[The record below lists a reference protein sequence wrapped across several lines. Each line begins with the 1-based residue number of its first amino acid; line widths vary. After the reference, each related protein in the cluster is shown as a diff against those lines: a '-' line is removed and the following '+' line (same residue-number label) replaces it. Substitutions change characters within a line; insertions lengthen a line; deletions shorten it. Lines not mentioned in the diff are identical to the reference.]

1 MSNDYFNFASP
12 LVEHQTA
19 RAGDINAIARAI
31 AAGFDKL
38 PAPNGL
44 ASGAGGYG
52 LTTGTATAYVLQ
64 VTPNLPDLVPG
75 ARVRMM
81 IHATNTGAPTLN
93 VSGLGVR
100 QIRDAVNNPLVPG
113 ALMADSIAV
122 LDYDG
127 VAWRVQNMTVAAT
140 IAGFGVGAVG
150 GATPLLRDFHDTTI
164 GAGFYR
170 WDSTNTLNYPGVGGG
185 TAHLTYR
192 GNGLAHWSAW
202 RVAGSDNEPV
212 EWQKATNGTPNN
224 WSPWR
229 RDVER
234 GNVAGRG
241 DWIRIRG
248 GLQICAGTID
258 PVRISTTTIGV
269 AWTFPQPFITTPWFL
284 GGTLPNTTDGTY
296 TNCAPEDFGGVSVQ
310 RTSGAQAPEIGTFYW
325 RKAGG
330 GILADA
336 KVTNA
341 TVFAVGRWY

>member
-1 MSNDYFNFASP
+1 MSNDYFNFVAE

-19 RAGDINAIARAI
+19 RASDVNAIARAI

-44 ASGAGGYG
+44 ASGAGGFG
-52 LTTGTATAYVLQ
+52 TSGGTATAYTLDIS
-64 VTPNLPDLVPG
+64 PPLPGLVPG
-75 ARVRMM
+75 ARVRMSV
-81 IHATNTGAPTLN
+81 HATNTGISTLN

-100 QIRDAVNNPLVPG
+100 QIRDAVNNPLVAG
-113 ALMADSIAV
+113 ALMANSIAV

-127 VAWRVQNMTVAAT
+127 VVWRLQAMTIPNT
-140 IAGFGVGAVG
+140 IAGFGIGAVG
-150 GATPLLRDFHDTTI
+150 GATPLLTDFHDTTI

-170 WDSTNTLNYPGVGGG
+170 WDSANTLNFPGPGGG

-212 EWQKATNGTPNN
+212 EWQKSTNGTPNA
-224 WSPWR
+224 WGPWR

-234 GNVAGRG
+234 GNVSGRG
-241 DWIRIRG
+241 DWIRFRG
-248 GLQICAGTID
+248 GFQVCAGIID
-258 PVRISTTTIGV
+258 PVRVNNTTIG
-269 AWTFPQPFITTPWFL
+269 ATWTFPMPFATTPWFL

-296 TNCAPEDFGGVSVQ
+296 TSCAPEDFGGVSAQ
-310 RTSGAQAPEIGTFYW
+310 RTSGAQAPEQGIFYW

-330 GILADA
+330 GLVTGAG
-336 KVTNA
+336 VTNA